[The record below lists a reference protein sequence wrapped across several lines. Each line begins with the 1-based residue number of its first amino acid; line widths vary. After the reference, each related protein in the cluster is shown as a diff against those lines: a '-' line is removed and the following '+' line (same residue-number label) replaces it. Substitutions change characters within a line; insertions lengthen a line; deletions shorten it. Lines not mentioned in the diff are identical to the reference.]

1 MMIDSIKSFITS
13 LKSDIKKLDVLIN
26 ALESQYELLSQR
38 DSELESHNQKMLNIL
53 NNLNETHQQRDEF
66 MNSLGLPC
74 NSEGLHTLCSKLP
87 DPVKKIATELLQE
100 LTIKSKLCKALN
112 ERSGQLLANQRQLMQ
127 RLTGGEDKS
136 AYPEINF

>member
-1 MMIDSIKSFITS
+1 MIDSIKSFITS